1 MNTVRITALAFIWVC
16 SSAWAQYKYVAPDG
30 TVTYSDTPPPA
41 AAKDVQVKR
50 FDAGPPTAGLPF
62 ELRQAVGRFPVTI
75 YTGAKCPPCDT
86 ARNFLHAR
94 GVPYSEKTVGTADDM
109 AILKKVSADT
119 NLPVLVV
126 GAQKLNGFSADTWGS
141 MLDDAGYP
149 ASSKL
154 PPSYQNPAP
163 QPAAPSSTANA
174 SDNAPSPDTTSAGQ
188 DVTNATGNSQAP
200 PATGAGEAPSG
211 FKF

>member
-1 MNTVRITALAFIWVC
+1 MKTVRITALALFLIC
-16 SSAWAQYKYVAPDG
+16 SPAWAQYKYVAPDG

-50 FDAGPPTAGLPF
+50 FDAGPSTAGLPF

-94 GVPYSEKTVGTADDM
+94 GVPYSEKTIGTADDM
-109 AILKKVSADT
+109 AVLKKVSADS

-126 GAQKLNGFSADTWGS
+126 GAQKLSGFSADTWGS

-163 QPAAPSSTANA
+163 QPAAPSSTPSATE
-174 SDNAPSPDTTSAGQ
+174 NAPSPPDNSSAGQ
-188 DVTNATGNSQAP
+188 DATGSAQAP
-200 PATGAGEAPSG
+200 PAPGAGEAPPG